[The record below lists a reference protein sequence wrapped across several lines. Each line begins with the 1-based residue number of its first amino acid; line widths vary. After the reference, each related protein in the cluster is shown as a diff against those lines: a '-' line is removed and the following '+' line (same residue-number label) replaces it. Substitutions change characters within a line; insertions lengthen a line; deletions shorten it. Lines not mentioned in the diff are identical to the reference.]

1 MASMLSSIS
10 GWFWSDQ
17 VWLPPGYTWSSFNSP
32 QLSNN
37 KTVLLQPGD
46 FAKFSDLLYPLPL
59 ALCLILVRLA
69 LQRALLRPLAAR
81 LGLKSRRRPC
91 HQHND
96 QLETAFRSSSS
107 LSRGELARLSTESGL
122 SAIEVNIFSA
132 SPNIFNKYLSRS
144 RDGSETGG
152 GPTSQTPVRS
162 SVRRHSGLFRQEA
175 EEEEGTKIIGK
186 VLTSSTSR

>member
-1 MASMLSSIS
+1 MASLVSSLSQ
-10 GWFWSDQ
+10 WFWNDH

-59 ALCLILVRLA
+59 ALGLILVRLA

-91 HQHND
+91 HQHNEK
-96 QLETAFRSSSS
+96 LETEFRSRPSGADR
-107 LSRGELARLSTESGL
+107 LSWADLARLSTESGL
-122 SAIEVNIFSA
+122 SASEVNIFCEIYI
-132 SPNIFNKYLSRS
+132 NHL
-144 RDGSETGG
+144 
-152 GPTSQTPVRS
+152 
-162 SVRRHSGLFRQEA
+162 
-175 EEEEGTKIIGK
+175 
-186 VLTSSTSR
+186 

>member
-107 LSRGELARLSTESGL
+107 LSRGELTRLSTESGL
-122 SAIEVNIFSA
+122 SAIEVNIFSE
-132 SPNIFNKYLSRS
+132 PRPLTKYFQQIFVQIQRWFRNRRRS
-144 RDGSETGG
+144 DL
-152 GPTSQTPVRS
+152 PDTSQKFCETA
-162 SVRRHSGLFRQEA
+162 FRF
-175 EEEEGTKIIGK
+175 
-186 VLTSSTSR
+186 V